1 MFLLLFRE
9 KVGKKLFTVYRATL
23 AALTIRLAGGR
34 ALHLNRR
41 FGLRPGESKVF
52 LYPCSCFQE
61 RGFLFLGMLQVQSP
75 CQGARPQAGGYLC
88 GRVAAQPPLG
98 QRSVKTG
105 LQVRSAL
112 QAKAWT
118 FIYNLNPPTAHRG
131 WFPRGC
137 AAGPLA
143 LSRFLRR
150 GAVPACKNRSAAPA
164 SPRCFCRRQRSAQ
177 LPHTGALN
185 RKLRPQSQ
193 SLLECQNKNSP
204 CFRQEEP

>member
-1 MFLLLFRE
+1 MIRHFEILQFDNKSNLGIIQITELCCAPTRRFSRLREIYCFIYFPTPLYTKTRCQAGFCVFSFL
-9 KVGKKLFTVYRATL
+9 KKRNKRLFTVYRATL

-131 WFPRGC
+131 
-137 AAGPLA
+137 
-143 LSRFLRR
+143 S
-150 GAVPACKNRSAAPA
+150 PAAAPPPPYGG
-164 SPRCFCRRQRSAQ
+164 SKP
-177 LPHTGALN
+177 
-185 RKLRPQSQ
+185 
-193 SLLECQNKNSP
+193 
-204 CFRQEEP
+204 